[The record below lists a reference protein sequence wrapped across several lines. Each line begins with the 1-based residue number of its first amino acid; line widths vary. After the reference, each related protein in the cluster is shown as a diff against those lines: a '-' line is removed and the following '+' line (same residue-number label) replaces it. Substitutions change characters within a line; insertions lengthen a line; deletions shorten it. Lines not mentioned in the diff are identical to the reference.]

1 MERRMKSEYPG
12 TGPML
17 WLISV
22 FCLLLAAVPLRADA
36 NDAILIIRIEGKDF
50 LQAVS
55 GLKGELEEELD
66 IHELAVDKTSSEKEI
81 AQQMAAVSP
90 NLVILMDNVSIVL
103 YRAYQNSLPDPS
115 RVTPSVSLMASFT
128 DLAIQDLKN
137 ASGIFYE
144 APLVTSL
151 VGLRAILAS
160 HSFEKV
166 GTVYRPFMAESVRR
180 NRAYCEKE
188 GIELV
193 GVEIPEEN
201 PESGLK
207 KGLRTLLGDKSVSAL
222 WLPNDSGI
230 INPELFRSVW
240 MPFAQEFRQPIVVG
254 IEMLAEPRLNFGTFA
269 VIPDHFELGVQAA
282 QMVFKAMDRGWQ
294 VQAGKVF
301 PPRSVRK
308 IINLKQ
314 AESLF
319 KVNKEKL
326 QYMADKILE

>member
-1 MERRMKSEYPG
+1 MKSEYPG
-12 TGPML
+12 TGPVL

-22 FCLLLAAVPLRADA
+22 FCLLLTAVPLSADA
-36 NDAILIIRIEGKDF
+36 NDAVLIIRIEGKDF

-55 GLKGELEEELD
+55 GVKGELEEELD
-66 IHELAVDKTSSEKEI
+66 IHELVVSKTSSEKEI
-81 AQQMAAVSP
+81 ARKMATVSP
-90 NLVILMDNVSIVL
+90 KLVILMDNVSIVL
-103 YRAYQNSLPDPS
+103 YRNYQNSLPDPS
-115 RVTPSVSLMASFT
+115 RVPPSVSLMASFT

-166 GTVYRPFMAESVRR
+166 GTVYRPFMADSVRR
-180 NRAYCEKE
+180 NRTYCEKE
-188 GIELV
+188 GIELAA
-193 GVEIPEEN
+193 VEIPDEAY
-201 PESGLK
+201 PESELK
-207 KGLRTLLGDKSVSAL
+207 KALRLLLRDKSVSAF

-240 MPFAQEFRQPIVVG
+240 IPFAQEFRQPIIVG
-254 IEMLAEPRLNFGTFA
+254 IEMLAEPRLDFGTFA
-269 VIPDHFELGVQAA
+269 VVPDHFELGVQAA
-282 QMVFKAMDRGWQ
+282 HMVFKAMDRGWK

-319 KVNKEKL
+319 RVDKEKL